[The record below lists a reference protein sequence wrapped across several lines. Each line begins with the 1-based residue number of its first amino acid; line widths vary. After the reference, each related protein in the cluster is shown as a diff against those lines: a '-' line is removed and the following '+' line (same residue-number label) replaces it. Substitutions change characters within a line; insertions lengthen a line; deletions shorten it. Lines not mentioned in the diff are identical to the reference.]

1 MSVLLRHH
9 YHCEACA
16 ATWYAETDIV
26 EVVDC
31 PYCRARDIFS
41 YRSDRPGTLADD
53 AAKIATRLAAKT
65 RAATAKPARPV
76 EKRKLKRAS

>member
-1 MSVLLRHH
+1 MSALLRHH

-16 ATWYAETDIV
+16 ASWFVETDFV

-31 PYCRARDIFS
+31 PYCSARDVFS
-41 YRSDRPGTLADD
+41 YRSDRPGALADD

-65 RAATAKPARPV
+65 RAAVAKPPRPA
-76 EKRKLKRAS
+76 RKLKRAS